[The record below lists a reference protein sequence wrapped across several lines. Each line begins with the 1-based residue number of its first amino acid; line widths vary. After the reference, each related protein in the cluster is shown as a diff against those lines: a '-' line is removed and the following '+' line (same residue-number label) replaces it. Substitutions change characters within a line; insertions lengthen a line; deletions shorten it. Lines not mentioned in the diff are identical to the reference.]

1 MAFEWDEEKSRKTK
15 RERGLDFN
23 EASQL
28 WGDLDSIE
36 VPAFCETEPRW
47 VKVGILNGQ
56 ILAAIFT
63 VRGKK
68 KSHHKRASRASKGD
82 VIL

>member
-36 VPAFCETEPRW
+36 VPAFCEIEPRW
-47 VKVGILNGQ
+47 VKVGIVNGQ

-68 KSHHKRASRASKGD
+68 KLAS
-82 VIL
+82 